1 MTDFDKGLH
10 RRDVN
15 YVPLTPLDFIARAAE
30 VYGDRPAVVHGSIR
44 RNWRETYARCR
55 RLASVLSARGIHKND
70 TVAVLLPNIPE
81 MVECHF
87 GIPMAGSH
95 C

>member
-30 VYGDRPAVVHGSIR
+30 VYGNRPAVVHGSVVTLER
-44 RNWRETYARCR
+44 VAAMTGSTTSEGVSRE
-55 RLASVLSARGIHKND
+55 
-70 TVAVLLPNIPE
+70 P
-81 MVECHF
+81 
-87 GIPMAGSH
+87 
-95 C
+95 